1 MKVLVTGAAGFI
13 GSHLV
18 ERLLREGCQVIGL
31 DSFDSFLYD
40 AETKR
45 RNVREIGAHEHFRL
59 VEGDILDT
67 ELLASLLK
75 GVDLVAHIAALAG
88 VRPSIQAP
96 EKYVRTNIQGTL
108 GLLNACRDA
117 GVRRMVFAST
127 SSVYGARSPED
138 VPFRESDPCVHPASP
153 YAASKRAAEMFC
165 SNYRDLYGIG
175 VFAVRY
181 FTVYGPR
188 QRPEMAIHKFT
199 RLIDDGR
206 SVTLYGD
213 GSSARD
219 YTYIDD
225 IVDGSWRACQRVLP
239 GAFEIYNLGGSKT
252 VRLKELVA
260 KVAHRLAREPRLQF
274 EPDQPGDVPIT
285 CADVSKSKRDL
296 GYEPCVSIDD
306 GLDRFIAWYQQQR
319 AR

>member
-18 ERLLREGCQVIGL
+18 ERLLRENCQVVGL
-31 DSFDSFLYD
+31 DSFDTYLYD
-40 AETKR
+40 AETKK
-45 RNVREIGAHEHFRL
+45 RNLREIGEHRHWRF
-59 VEGDILDT
+59 VEGDILDD
-67 ELLASLLK
+67 ELLPSLLK

-88 VRPSIQAP
+88 VRPSIVAP
-96 EKYVRTNIQGTL
+96 QKYIRTNIQGTL
-108 GLLNACRDA
+108 SLLEACRAA
-117 GVRRMVFAST
+117 GVKRIVFAST

-153 YAASKRAAEMFC
+153 YAASKRAAELFC

-175 VFAVRY
+175 VLAVRY

-199 RLIDDGR
+199 RLIADGR
-206 SVTLYGD
+206 PVVLYGD

-225 IVDGSWRACQRVLP
+225 IVDGSWRACQKVTP
-239 GAFEIYNLGGSKT
+239 GGFEIYNLGGSKT
-252 VRLKELVA
+252 TSLRDLVD
-260 KVAHRLAREPRLQF
+260 KISQRLARKPQLQF

-285 CADVSKSKRDL
+285 YADVSKSRRDL
-296 GYEPCVSIDD
+296 GYEPRVSIDE
-306 GLDRFIAWYQQQR
+306 GLDRFVAWYQQR
-319 AR
+319 AAG

>member
-31 DSFDSFLYD
+31 DSFDTYVYD

-45 RNVREIGAHEHFRL
+45 SNLREIGAHEHFRF
-59 VEGDILDT
+59 VEGDILDE
-67 ELLASLLK
+67 ELVASLVR
-75 GVDLVAHIAALAG
+75 GVDLVAHLAALAG
-88 VRPSIQAP
+88 VRPSILAP
-96 EKYVRTNIQGTL
+96 EKYIRANIQGTL
-108 GLLNACRDA
+108 SLLNACRAA
-117 GVRRMVFAST
+117 GVKRMLYAST
-127 SSVYGARSPED
+127 SSVYGARSPEE

-153 YAASKRAAEMFC
+153 YAASKRAAELFC

-175 VFAVRY
+175 IFAVRY

-199 RLIDDGR
+199 RLIANGR
-206 SVTLYGD
+206 AVTLFGD

-252 VRLKELVA
+252 TTLKDLVD
-260 KVAHRLAREPRLQF
+260 KISHRLAREPRLHF

-285 CADVSKSKRDL
+285 YADVSKSERDL
-296 GYEPCVSIDD
+296 GYRPLVAIDE
-306 GLDRFIAWYQQQR
+306 GLDRFVSWYKQHAVR
-319 AR
+319 

>member
-31 DSFDSFLYD
+31 DCFDSFLYD

-45 RNVREIGAHEHFRL
+45 RNLREIGAHEHLRL

-117 GVRRMVFAST
+117 GVSRMVFAST

-199 RLIDDGR
+199 RLIADDR
-206 SVTLYGD
+206 AVTLFGD

-225 IVDGSWRACQRVLP
+225 IIDGSWRACQRVLP
-239 GAFEIYNLGGSKT
+239 GAFEIYNLGGSRTTPLRALVEKIAE
-252 VRLKELVA
+252 RLG
-260 KVAHRLAREPRLQF
+260 REPRLVF
-274 EPDQPGDVPIT
+274 EPDQAGDVPIT
-285 CADVSKSKRDL
+285 YADVSKAKREL
-296 GYEPCVSIDD
+296 GYQPRVALDD
-306 GLDRFIAWYQQQR
+306 GLDRFVSWYRQCLDG
-319 AR
+319 